1 MKEQDKKSNV
11 KDEKAEERIKEEAAK
26 KRRSDDREEGKK
38 VNDKTNG
45 KKDKEKQEKA
55 GEREPET
62 GKQEG
67 KEALQEKL
75 EESWNKYV
83 RLSAEFDNYRK
94 RTLKEK
100 SELLKMAGEDVIKSI
115 LPVIDDFERAIA
127 SMDETGDVDSLKEGV
142 SLIYTKLLNALENKG
157 LKEIQAM
164 NEEFDTD
171 YHEAVTKI
179 PAPDE
184 ERKGKV
190 VDIVQKGYTLNSKV
204 IRYAKVVVG
213 E

>member
-1 MKEQDKKSNV
+1 MKEQNKKSGVTREKEEGMNKEAAKEKKSNDREDEKKV
-11 KDEKAEERIKEEAAK
+11 KDKAK
-26 KRRSDDREEGKK
+26 GKK
-38 VNDKTNG
+38 S
-45 KKDKEKQEKA
+45 EEWQEKE
-55 GEREPET
+55 GEKDPET
-62 GKQEG
+62 VKQDE
-67 KEALQEKL
+67 KEDLQEKL

-100 SELLKMAGEDVIKSI
+100 SELLKMAGEDIIKSI
-115 LPVIDDFERAIA
+115 LPVIDDFERAIET
-127 SMDETGDVDSLKEGV
+127 MDNTGEVDALKEGV
-142 SLIYTKLLNALENKG
+142 TLIYTKLLNVLESKG
-157 LKEIQAM
+157 LKEIQAI

-184 ERKGKV
+184 KQKGKV
-190 VDIVQKGYTLNSKV
+190 VDVVQKGYTLNSKV
-204 IRYAKVVVG
+204 IRYSKVVVG

>member
-1 MKEQDKKSNV
+1 MKEQNKKSGVTREKEEGMNKEAAKEKKSN
-11 KDEKAEERIKEEAAK
+11 
-26 KRRSDDREEGKK
+26 DREEEKKVKDKAKGKK
-38 VNDKTNG
+38 S
-45 KKDKEKQEKA
+45 EEWQEKE
-55 GEREPET
+55 GEKDPET
-62 GKQEG
+62 VKQDE
-67 KEALQEKL
+67 KEDLEEKL

-100 SELLKMAGEDVIKSI
+100 SELLKMAGEDIIKSI
-115 LPVIDDFERAIA
+115 LPVIDDFERAIET
-127 SMDETGDVDSLKEGV
+127 MDNTGEVDALKEGV
-142 SLIYTKLLNALENKG
+142 TLIYTKLLNVLESKG
-157 LKEIQAM
+157 LKEIQAI

-184 ERKGKV
+184 KQKGKV
-190 VDIVQKGYTLNSKV
+190 VDVVQKGYTLNSKV
-204 IRYAKVVVG
+204 IRYSKVVVG

>member
-1 MKEQDKKSNV
+1 MKEQNKKSGVTREKEEGMNKEAAKEKKSN
-11 KDEKAEERIKEEAAK
+11 
-26 KRRSDDREEGKK
+26 DREEEKKVKDKAKGKK
-38 VNDKTNG
+38 S
-45 KKDKEKQEKA
+45 EEWQEKE
-55 GEREPET
+55 GEKDPET
-62 GKQEG
+62 VKQDE
-67 KEALQEKL
+67 KEDLQEKL

-100 SELLKMAGEDVIKSI
+100 SELLKMAGEDIIKSI
-115 LPVIDDFERAIA
+115 LPVIDDFERAIET
-127 SMDETGDVDSLKEGV
+127 MDNTGEVDALKEGV
-142 SLIYTKLLNALENKG
+142 TLIYTKLLNVLESKG
-157 LKEIQAM
+157 LKEIQAI

-184 ERKGKV
+184 KQKGKV
-190 VDIVQKGYTLNSKV
+190 VDVVQKGYTLNSKV
-204 IRYAKVVVG
+204 IRYSKVVVG

>member
-1 MKEQDKKSNV
+1 MKEQNKKSGVTREKEEGMNKEAAKEKKSN
-11 KDEKAEERIKEEAAK
+11 
-26 KRRSDDREEGKK
+26 DREEEKKVKDKAKGKK
-38 VNDKTNG
+38 SEEWQEKEG
-45 KKDKEKQEKA
+45 EKDPETVKQDEKQD
-55 GEREPET
+55 
-62 GKQEG
+62 
-67 KEALQEKL
+67 LQEKL

-100 SELLKMAGEDVIKSI
+100 SELLKMAGEDIIKSI
-115 LPVIDDFERAIA
+115 LPVIDDFERAIET
-127 SMDETGDVDSLKEGV
+127 MDNTGEVDALKEGV
-142 SLIYTKLLNALENKG
+142 TLIYTKLLNVLESKG
-157 LKEIQAM
+157 LKEIQAI

-184 ERKGKV
+184 KQKGKV
-190 VDIVQKGYTLNSKV
+190 VDVVQKGYTLNSKV
-204 IRYAKVVVG
+204 IRYSKVVVG